1 LSCLGGPD
9 EALGTGLSVWKRKGV
24 MTTSAKDRL
33 FSLLFEAERDLLN
46 LKFCVGTGQNQTVET
61 LFGAAHL
68 AIAQALGA
76 DAKDTPPSTG
86 RSRTTLR
93 ELVSVP

>member
-1 LSCLGGPD
+1 
-9 EALGTGLSVWKRKGV
+9 

-33 FSLLFEAERDLLN
+33 FSLLFEGERGLLN

-61 LFGAAHL
+61 LFDAAHS
-68 AIAQALGA
+68 AIAQAL
-76 DAKDTPPSTG
+76 DTDCKDMPPSTG
-86 RSRTTLR
+86 RPRITLR